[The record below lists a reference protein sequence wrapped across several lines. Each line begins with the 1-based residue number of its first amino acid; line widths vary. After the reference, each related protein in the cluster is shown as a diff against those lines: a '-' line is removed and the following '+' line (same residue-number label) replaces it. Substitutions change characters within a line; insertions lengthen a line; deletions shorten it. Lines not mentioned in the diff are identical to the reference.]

1 MASSSTNPVSKT
13 EVSSSPNKNEISLP
27 MIDKWLAQLL
37 VVAPRSQFNGHNL
50 YLWEM
55 VVDQAL
61 NPRSLLPHLT
71 QDASSSEDPLYK
83 RWIVEE

>member
-1 MASSSTNPVSKT
+1 MASSSTNPISEA
-13 EVSSSPNKNEISLP
+13 EVSSSSKKNEISLP

-37 VVAPRSQFNGHNL
+37 VVAPRSQLNGHNL

-61 NPRSLLPHLT
+61 SPRSLLPHLT
-71 QDASSSEDPLYK
+71 QDVPPSEDPLYK
-83 RWIVEE
+83 R